1 MFWILVIYRM
11 RFFFGFVF
19 ELGRIQSEIIT
30 VVPESTK
37 MQTNFCR
44 PQFIYFRQVSADLLK
59 LLVEPGL
66 TLRLEVAHNN
76 SDLGHTTNIILAS
89 YWVNETPTVKNVVYQ

>member
-1 MFWILVIYRM
+1 
-11 RFFFGFVF
+11 
-19 ELGRIQSEIIT
+19 
-30 VVPESTK
+30 

-89 YWVNETPTVKNVVYQ
+89 YWVKTLFINKNMRSEER